1 MKLSIPTQL
10 KAVLV
15 MIAIFSFAISYNN
28 LHAMAIEMGIPYY
41 LAWFFPLCIDLF
53 LIACSIFILYAEEKC
68 IKESKEG
75 WIFLLSYT
83 VLSIWYNVLHS
94 PPEFW
99 YQVGFAIC
107 PISLCVSL
115 HLFIKVV
122 KHEMGGCPVPVAP
135 TEKEDSPI
143 DTPQFVN
150 CKCHEDS
157 SPLQPYHECVV
168 ENDSPSCDL
177 SSVTVELE
185 PEPVLTENQMK
196 VYEVFMNN
204 PTITNM
210 AEISRMTGL
219 SYKTIVKHK
228 KTLEGM
234 GMIS

>member
-10 KAVLV
+10 KIVLV

-68 IKESKEG
+68 PGESREG
-75 WIFLLSYT
+75 WLFLITYT

-94 PPEFW
+94 PHEFW

-122 KHEMGGCPVPVAP
+122 KHEMGGCKPEIVEVKP
-135 TEKEDSPI
+135 TESCGAQIEEIKPI
-143 DTPQFVN
+143 
-150 CKCHEDS
+150 ES
-157 SPLQPYHECVV
+157 EQPIE
-168 ENDSPSCDL
+168 EAS
-177 SSVTVELE
+177 E
-185 PEPVLTENQMK
+185 PEHEPELTEQQK
-196 VYEVFMNN
+196 RVLDVFKSESD
-204 PTITNM
+204 ISM
-210 AEISRMTGL
+210 AEAGRRLEM
-219 SYKTIVKHK
+219 SYKTVKK
-228 KTLEGM
+228 YKDQLIEM
-234 GMIS
+234 GML